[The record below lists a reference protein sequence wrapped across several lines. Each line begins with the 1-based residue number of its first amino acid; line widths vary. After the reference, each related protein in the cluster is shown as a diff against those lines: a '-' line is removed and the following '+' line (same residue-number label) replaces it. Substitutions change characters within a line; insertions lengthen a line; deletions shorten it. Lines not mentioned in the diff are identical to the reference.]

1 MKFVVLVVVCTLF
14 SCALAAPLWKVFCQ
28 GTPLFRGRADPIVN
42 PGSLAQH
49 SHKVFGGSAFDFG
62 NKSTA
67 PIDYFGQIFNSNCT
81 TCSITIDKS
90 VYWVPDLYYQWP
102 NKSLSLVPQGGLTV
116 YYPSRQGSGAQA
128 NPAWQAIPPGLRIV
142 AGSPTRR
149 TYNAS
154 IVSQKA
160 ISYACLSS
168 TSSGPETGEFP
179 TATRVCDNGLRAQV
193 WFPMC
198 WNGKD
203 LDSADH
209 FSHMSYPIEAP
220 DGGNCP
226 AGYPVRIPGVFF
238 ELLFSVSSFPHGN
251 GVQPFLWSNG
261 DTTGNGLHGD
271 FLNGWDPKIMQQAIQ
286 DPSCDI
292 SNTNFGNSPQN
303 CKPFTPYVKSTN
315 PDQSCLIEKHL
326 RTYED
331 LGINHRIP
339 HLPGCN
345 PITGEGAI
353 VTPCQ
358 GAWPQTKIDNNYR
371 VAIRAKNGLYWSI
384 NTPNDNLVAS
394 VSQANLSY
402 SEMFTIVP
410 QYGANAKLVAIQSEI
425 MLQFMSDN
433 SRGGSPFKFNR
444 GSPSGWEFY
453 TVTFVNGTGPSAAG
467 TPATILANSNGQYL
481 QQHADG
487 SIWSDA
493 KTVTAASYFYFV
505 DPNPTTDTR
514 TSTQGFTPFETSAG
528 VSNLQAD
535 SMENSANNMKASVV
549 AVMMVIA
556 ALLVAL

>member
-1 MKFVVLVVVCTLF
+1 MKFVAVVVVFTALI
-14 SCALAAPLWKVFCQ
+14 SCAIAAPLWKVFCQ
-28 GTPLFRGRADPIVN
+28 GTPLFRGRVDPIVN
-42 PGSLAQH
+42 PGAIAQH

-62 NKSTA
+62 NKSTD
-67 PIDYFGQIFNSNCT
+67 PGTYFNQIFASNCT
-81 TCSITIDKS
+81 TCTITIDKS

-116 YYPSRQGSGAQA
+116 YYPSRAGSGAQS
-128 NPAWQAIPPGLRIV
+128 NPNWQAIPAGLRIV

-154 IVSQKA
+154 IVAQKA

-226 AGYPVRIPGVFF
+226 ATHPVRIPGIFF
-238 ELLFSVSSFPHGN
+238 ELLFSVSSFPHGK

-261 DTTGNGLHGD
+261 DATGNGLHGD
-271 FLNGWDPKIMQQAIQ
+271 FLNGWDAAIMQKAIN

-292 SNTNFGNSPQN
+292 SNTNFGNSPEK
-303 CKPFTPYVKSTN
+303 CAPFTPYVKSQN
-315 PDQSCLIEKHL
+315 PDQSCLLEKRL
-326 RTYED
+326 NTYED
-331 LGINHRIP
+331 LGINHMIP

-345 PITGEGAI
+345 PITGEGAV

-358 GAWPQTKIDNNYR
+358 GAWPQSKIDTNYR

-384 NTPNDNLVAS
+384 VTNTDNLAAK
-394 VSQANLSY
+394 QKTLTY

-410 QYGANAKLVAIQSEI
+410 QTGANSKLVAIQSEI

-444 GSPSGWEFY
+444 WSPSGWEFF
-453 TVTFVNGTGPSAAG
+453 TVTYINGTGPSAAG
-467 TPATILANSNGQYL
+467 TPVTILANSNGQYL

-487 SIWSDA
+487 TIWSDA
-493 KTVTAASYFYFV
+493 KTVTDASYFYFV
-505 DPNPTTDTR
+505 DTNPTSDTR
-514 TSTQGFTPFETSAG
+514 TSTQGFTAFETSAG
-528 VSNLQAD
+528 VSNLQGESGESAA
-535 SMENSANNMKASVV
+535 NSVQVSVV
-549 AVMMVIA
+549 AVVLVLA
-556 ALLVAL
+556 SLLVAL